1 MSIRVLQINF
11 KFNAPSGDL
20 KNGFEPLV
28 NDISAVPGLRW
39 KIWIMNEQEHEAGG
53 IYLFDD
59 EDSVQAYLEGPI
71 VAGLKA
77 HPALSE
83 ISAKQFDVLEDFTI
97 VTRGP
102 MK

>member
-1 MSIRVLQINF
+1 MAVKVLQINF
-11 KFNAPSGDL
+11 KFSATSAELANEFA
-20 KNGFEPLV
+20 PLV
-28 NDISAVPGLRW
+28 NDIAAASGLRW
-39 KIWIMNEQEHEAGG
+39 KIWIINEQEREAGG

-59 EDSVQAYLEGPI
+59 EGSVQTYLGGPI

-83 ISAKQFDVLEDFTI
+83 ISAKVFDVLGDFTT

-102 MK
+102 M